1 MLLFGL
7 RRISASEVGFC
18 HAPREE
24 GRKTELRPD
33 LGWHTAPPAVRRL
46 FANIADGNRP
56 GFTHTSWDKIAWSA
70 ESREVT
76 STPAVCRD
84 LAILSPI
91 AL

>member
-1 MLLFGL
+1 MLMFGL

-46 FANIADGNRP
+46 FLANNADGSLAP
-56 GFTHTSWDKIAWSA
+56 AGFYTYVVGQNCLFCGVS
-70 ESREVT
+70 
-76 STPAVCRD
+76 
-84 LAILSPI
+84 
-91 AL
+91 

>member
-1 MLLFGL
+1 MLMFGL

-46 FANIADGNRP
+46 FANIADG
-56 GFTHTSWDKIAWSA
+56 SLS
-70 ESREVT
+70 
-76 STPAVCRD
+76 PAVFYAYVVGQNC
-84 LAILSPI
+84 LFCGVS
-91 AL
+91 

>member
-7 RRISASEVGFC
+7 RRIWASEVGFC

-46 FANIADGNRP
+46 FLANIADGSLAP
-56 GFTHTSWDKIAWSA
+56 AGFYAYVVGQNCLFCCSLV
-70 ESREVT
+70 R
-76 STPAVCRD
+76 
-84 LAILSPI
+84 
-91 AL
+91 